1 MPLYE
6 FSCSKCEK
14 DFEMLVRSAKWEGE
28 ATCPHCGSKK
38 LSKKLSVFASSVAS
52 NSGPMPCDT
61 GACGLPQR
69 QRKRS
74 AGCGCC
80 GPHHHH

>member
-6 FSCSKCEK
+6 FVCGKCNN
-14 DFEMLVRSAKWEGE
+14 DFELLVRSAKWEGTAE
-28 ATCPHCGSKK
+28 CPHCGSKK
-38 LSKKLSVFASSVAS
+38 LTKKLSVFASAVAS
-52 NSGPMPCDT
+52 DSGPLPCER

-69 QRKRS
+69 QRQRS

-80 GPHHHH
+80 GPHHHD